1 VHRCT
6 PEFYGIWART
16 CQEGAPAEVTD
27 SRRILKVVEY
37 LGGRTVQRKEQ
48 KKTKSLRSY
57 VELYQEGIESMH
69 RLH

>member
-6 PEFYGIWART
+6 PEFCGIWART

-37 LGGRTVQRKEQ
+37 LGGKTVQKRAQDRPE
-48 KKTKSLRSY
+48 SLRDS
-57 VELYQEGIESMH
+57 VEALPGGH
-69 RLH
+69 